1 MRGSLVPFGFL
12 SVFAGRI
19 LKSVGEL
26 WCNLFNYPL
35 SAAKKMLQICE
46 TCVSPEYRGRTQQFF
61 NLSTL
66 PERLAGEE
74 TLALEY
80 VDVKGNWYT
89 ARFIVKKRDAKRK
102 VTHVFY
108 CTRSISEMKRR
119 EENWINMVEE
129 ASRANAFDEDVIRCL
144 DAGMNVHL
152 TKPLDVKKLIPVLK
166 SYKAV

>member
-26 WCNLFNYPL
+26 WYDLFNYPL
-35 SAAKKMLQICE
+35 SAAKKMLQIYE
-46 TCVSPEYRGRTQQFF
+46 TCVSPEYRERTQQFF

-80 VDVKGNWYT
+80 VDVKGNRYT

-102 VTHVFY
+102 VAHVFY
-108 CTRSISEMKRR
+108 CTRSISEMKRW
-119 EENWINMVEE
+119 EENWINMAEE
-129 ASRANAFDEDVIRCL
+129 AGRANAFDEDATRCL

-152 TKPLDVKKLIPVLK
+152 TKPLDMKKLIPVLK

>member
-46 TCVSPEYRGRTQQFF
+46 TCVSPEYRERTQQFF

-74 TLALEY
+74 TLALKY
-80 VDVKGNWYT
+80 VDVKENRYT

-102 VTHVFY
+102 VPHVFY

-119 EENWINMVEE
+119 EENWINMAEE
-129 ASRANAFDEDVIRCL
+129 ASRANAFDEDATRCL

-152 TKPLDVKKLIPVLK
+152 AKPLEMKELIPVLK